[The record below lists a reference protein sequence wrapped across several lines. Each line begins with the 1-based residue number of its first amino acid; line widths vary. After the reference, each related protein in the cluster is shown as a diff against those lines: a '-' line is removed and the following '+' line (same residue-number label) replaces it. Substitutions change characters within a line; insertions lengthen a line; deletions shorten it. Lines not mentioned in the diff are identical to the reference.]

1 MTRQMTRRSPC
12 SRESTA
18 SCLSVSK
25 VAWRQES
32 FSYEA
37 KFKGS
42 GIVSLPNER
51 RRAIRLLVMCAIVRM
66 GRSRHSQRDRRAV
79 SKRSNTISR
88 PDRSGPLWIKWKK
101 FFWSRRDVIQHFE
114 LRDDLLTN
122 MDHLK
127 SLIREVPDFPKPGI
141 NFYDITTLLKHP
153 EGLRNTVD
161 ALAAQFEGERVDSVI
176 GVEARGFIFAPA
188 LAYHLGAGFV
198 PVRKPRKL
206 PAECA
211 SISYD
216 LEYGQDTLEIHRD
229 AIGDGHRVLIADDL
243 LATGGTARAVV
254 DLVEQLGGT
263 VVGLVF
269 VVELEF
275 LPGRE
280 KLAGYD
286 VRSLIK
292 YQS

>member
-1 MTRQMTRRSPC
+1 
-12 SRESTA
+12 
-18 SCLSVSK
+18 
-25 VAWRQES
+25 
-32 FSYEA
+32 
-37 KFKGS
+37 
-42 GIVSLPNER
+42 
-51 RRAIRLLVMCAIVRM
+51 
-66 GRSRHSQRDRRAV
+66 
-79 SKRSNTISR
+79 
-88 PDRSGPLWIKWKK
+88 
-101 FFWSRRDVIQHFE
+101 
-114 LRDDLLTN
+114 

-161 ALAAQFEGERVDSVI
+161 ALASEFEGTKVDSVI
-176 GVEARGFIFAPA
+176 GIEARGFIFAPA
-188 LAYHLGAGFV
+188 LAYHMGAGFV
-198 PVRKPRKL
+198 PVRKPKKL

-216 LEYGQDTLEIHRD
+216 LEYGQDTLQIHRD
-229 AIGDGHRVLIADDL
+229 AVGNGHRVLIADDL
-243 LATGGTARAVV
+243 LATGGTARAVC

>member
-1 MTRQMTRRSPC
+1 
-12 SRESTA
+12 
-18 SCLSVSK
+18 
-25 VAWRQES
+25 
-32 FSYEA
+32 
-37 KFKGS
+37 
-42 GIVSLPNER
+42 
-51 RRAIRLLVMCAIVRM
+51 
-66 GRSRHSQRDRRAV
+66 
-79 SKRSNTISR
+79 
-88 PDRSGPLWIKWKK
+88 
-101 FFWSRRDVIQHFE
+101 
-114 LRDDLLTN
+114 

-127 SLIREVPDFPKPGI
+127 QLIREVPDFPKPGI

-161 ALAAQFEGERVDSVI
+161 ALAAQYDGEKVDTVI

-216 LEYGQDTLEIHRD
+216 LEYGQDTLEIHKD
-229 AIGDGHRVLIADDL
+229 AVGNGHRVLIADDL
-243 LATGGTARAVV
+243 LATGGTAKAVCN
-254 DLVEQLGGT
+254 LVEQLGGT
-263 VVGLVF
+263 VAGLLF

-275 LPGRE
+275 LPGRQ
-280 KLAGYD
+280 KLEGYD
-286 VRSLIK
+286 VKSLIK